1 MIREL
6 PSTEGA
12 YYIENNG
19 HGVVRYDE
27 GVIDLLYVE
36 NKYIKLARLLEKHT
50 LPIVLD
56 FIFSLKKDIQ
66 DYILEEIKLSGMNK
80 KDIIKKIFFNYL
92 DIGDEIL

>member
-1 MIREL
+1 MIRKL
-6 PSTEGA
+6 STEGA

-19 HGVVRYDE
+19 HGVVRYNE

-36 NKYIKLARLLEKHT
+36 NKHIKLARLLEKHT

-56 FIFSLKKDIQ
+56 FLFSLDDFE
-66 DYILEEIKLSGMNK
+66 DYIFEDIKLSSMNK

-92 DIGDEIL
+92 NIGDEIL

>member
-1 MIREL
+1 MIKEL
-6 PSTEGA
+6 STKGT

-27 GVIDLLYVE
+27 GVIELLHVE
-36 NKYIKLARLLEKHT
+36 NKHITLARLLEKHT

-56 FIFSLKKDIQ
+56 FIFSLDDFE
-66 DYILEEIKLSGMNK
+66 DYTFEEIKLSGMSK
-80 KDIIKKIFFNYL
+80 KDIISNIFYNYL

>member
-6 PSTEGA
+6 PSTKGA

-19 HGVVRYDE
+19 HGVVRYNE
-27 GVIDLLYVE
+27 GVIDLLYIE
-36 NKYIKLARLLEKHT
+36 NKHITLARLLEKHT

-66 DYILEEIKLSGMNK
+66 DYILEETKLKGMSK
-80 KDIIKKIFFNYL
+80 KEIIDYIFFNYFN
-92 DIGDEIL
+92 IEEID

>member
-6 PSTEGA
+6 PSTKGA
-12 YYIENNG
+12 YYIEKNG

-27 GVIDLLYVE
+27 GVIELLHVE
-36 NKYIKLARLLEKHT
+36 NKHIKLARLLEKHT

-56 FIFSLKKDIQ
+56 FIFSLNDFE
-66 DYILEEIKLSGMNK
+66 DYTFEEIKLSGMNK

-92 DIGDEIL
+92 DRGDEIL

>member
-1 MIREL
+1 MIRKL
-6 PSTEGA
+6 STEGA

-19 HGVVRYDE
+19 HGVVRYNE

-36 NKYIKLARLLEKHT
+36 NRHITLARLLEKHT

-56 FIFSLKKDIQ
+56 FIFNLVDDFKD
-66 DYILEEIKLSGMNK
+66 YTFEEIKLSGMSK

-92 DIGDEIL
+92 NIGDEIL

>member
-27 GVIDLLYVE
+27 GVIELLHVE
-36 NKYIKLARLLEKHT
+36 NKHITLARLLEKHT

-66 DYILEEIKLSGMNK
+66 DYTFEEIKLSGMDK
-80 KDIIKKIFFNYL
+80 RDIISNIFYNYL
-92 DIGDEIL
+92 DIGDETL

>member
-1 MIREL
+1 MIQKL
-6 PSTEGA
+6 SSIEGA
-12 YYIENNG
+12 YYIEKNG

-36 NKYIKLARLLEKHT
+36 NKHIKLARLLEKHT

-56 FIFSLKKDIQ
+56 FIFNFVEDFE
-66 DYILEEIKLSGMNK
+66 DYTFEEIKLSGMNK

-92 DIGDEIL
+92 DIGD

>member
-19 HGVVRYDE
+19 HGVVRYNE
-27 GVIDLLYVE
+27 GVIDLLYIE
-36 NKYIKLARLLEKHT
+36 NKHIKLARLLEKHT

-56 FIFSLKKDIQ
+56 FLFNLDDFE
-66 DYILEEIKLSGMNK
+66 DYTFEDIKLSGMNK

-92 DIGDEIL
+92 NIGDEIL

>member
-1 MIREL
+1 MIRKL
-6 PSTEGA
+6 SIEGA

-19 HGVVRYDE
+19 HGVVRYNE

-36 NKYIKLARLLEKHT
+36 NKHIKLARLLEKHT

-56 FIFSLKKDIQ
+56 FIFSLKENMK
-66 DYILEEIKLSGMNK
+66 DYIFEDIKLSGMNK

-92 DIGDEIL
+92 NIGD

>member
-19 HGVVRYDE
+19 HGVVRYNE
-27 GVIDLLYVE
+27 GVIELLHVE
-36 NKYIKLARLLEKHT
+36 NKHINLARLLQKHT

-56 FIFSLKKDIQ
+56 FLFNLEDFE
-66 DYILEEIKLSGMNK
+66 DYTFEDIKLKGMSK
-80 KDIIKKIFFNYL
+80 KEIIDYIFFNYFN
-92 DIGDEIL
+92 IEEID

>member
-1 MIREL
+1 MIRKL

-27 GVIDLLYVE
+27 GVIELLHVE
-36 NKYIKLARLLEKHT
+36 NKHITLARLLEKHT

-56 FIFSLKKDIQ
+56 FIFSLDDFE
-66 DYILEEIKLSGMNK
+66 DYIFEEIKLSGMNK

>member
-1 MIREL
+1 MIRKL
-6 PSTEGA
+6 STEGA

-19 HGVVRYDE
+19 HGVVRYNE

-36 NKYIKLARLLEKHT
+36 NKHIKLARLLEKHT

-56 FIFSLKKDIQ
+56 FIFSLDDFKD
-66 DYILEEIKLSGMNK
+66 YTFEEIKLSSMNK

-92 DIGDEIL
+92 NIGDEIL

>member
-1 MIREL
+1 MIKKL
-6 PSTEGA
+6 SIEGA

-19 HGVVRYDE
+19 HGVVRYNE

-36 NKYIKLARLLEKHT
+36 NKHIKLVRLLEKHT

-56 FIFSLKKDIQ
+56 FIFSLEDFKD
-66 DYILEEIKLSGMNK
+66 YTFEEIKLSGMSK

-92 DIGDEIL
+92 NIGDEIL

>member
-1 MIREL
+1 MIKEL
-6 PSTEGA
+6 STEGT

-27 GVIDLLYVE
+27 GVIELRYVE
-36 NKYIKLARLLEKHT
+36 NKHIKLARLLEKHT

-56 FIFSLKKDIQ
+56 FIFNLDDFKDYTFE
-66 DYILEEIKLSGMNK
+66 DIKLSGMNK

-92 DIGDEIL
+92 NIGD